1 MVRSNFQLYSTY
13 LSSLPFQS
21 TPTSNI
27 MLTSNAGSNNHPVVA
42 SVPPVI
48 VSASSNSVV
57 ASTGATTMVVTS
69 TPQTVAA
76 AQTTNQ
82 QNTKEKCRKFLANLL
97 ELSSREPK
105 SVEKNVRTLIQELI
119 DNAVEPEG
127 FCHRLERLLN
137 ASPQPCLIG
146 FLKKS
151 LPVLRQSLVRKEL
164 TIDGIKPPPYNV
176 AFPNSVT
183 ISGTTTIPATVRPLG
198 SIATGQTIVPR
209 MGAPGAAPRP
219 STITR
224 HTPVR
229 IGAAP
234 RLALNQLRPV
244 TAIPALQPVQMR
256 TATPI
261 AGGTMIRA
269 QGGLAGAMGNV
280 TKVVKVGQTQIKQV
294 TGGTPTISGNQ
305 VLVSRTP
312 AITTIVSNFGMCD

>member
-1 MVRSNFQLYSTY
+1 
-13 LSSLPFQS
+13 
-21 TPTSNI
+21 
-27 MLTSNAGSNNHPVVA
+27 
-42 SVPPVI
+42 
-48 VSASSNSVV
+48 
-57 ASTGATTMVVTS
+57 MVVTAA
-69 TPQTVAA
+69 TPQTV
-76 AQTTNQ
+76 Q

-97 ELSSREPK
+97 DLSSREPK

-164 TIDGIKPPPYNV
+164 TIDGIKPPPHNV
-176 AFPNSVT
+176 AFPNAVA
-183 ISGTTTIPATVRPLG
+183 IAGTTTTVRPVG
-198 SIATGQTIVPR
+198 AGAGGQAIIPR

-219 STITR
+219 TTITR

-234 RLALNQLRPV
+234 RLAINQLRPV

-256 TATPI
+256 TTTPT
-261 AGGTMIRA
+261 GGAMIRP
-269 QGGLAGAMGNV
+269 LVPAGSV
-280 TKVVKVGQTQIKQV
+280 TKVVKVGQAQLKQV
-294 TGGTPTISGNQ
+294 TGPQLTAVSGSH
-305 VLVSRTP
+305 VVVSRAP
-312 AITTIVSNFGMCD
+312 AITTIVSRITSCSPEVSIT